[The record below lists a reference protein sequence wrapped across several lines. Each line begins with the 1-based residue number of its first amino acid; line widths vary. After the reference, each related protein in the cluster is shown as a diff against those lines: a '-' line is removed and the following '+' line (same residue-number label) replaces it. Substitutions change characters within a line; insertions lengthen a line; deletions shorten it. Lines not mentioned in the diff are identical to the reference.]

1 MSERLFLRLPDDP
14 VQGPESGVPAGSL
27 RAVPVPAALRTHV
40 AHAMV
45 YRETVAEATPVTERV
60 LPDGALRLVIGLGDR
75 PTAFVVGAS
84 IRPAVLTL
92 SGRMHGL
99 SLTLRPGAA
108 LALFGLPAAEL
119 AGQAPALESLWR
131 GGADELVDQLAAAP
145 TKAACVQR
153 VWRMLAR
160 RAVPLAGGSHE
171 IVEATT
177 RLITGA
183 SGALALRELAQRTGL
198 GERRLQQL
206 FSGHL
211 GLSPRAFGRLARLQA
226 MVRTLREETEPDW
239 ARLAADGGFYDQSHL
254 IHEFRDLFGLT
265 PNAYRRLAISGSSK
279 TAAAVRASVEA
290 STLSRNRR

>member
-1 MSERLFLRLPDDP
+1 MNERLFLRLPDDP
-14 VQGPESGVPAGSL
+14 VQGPESGVPPGSL
-27 RAVPVPAALRTHV
+27 RAVPVPAALRVHV

-60 LPDGALRLVIGLGDR
+60 LPDGALRLVIDLGDR
-75 PTAFVVGAS
+75 PRAFVVGAS
-84 IRPAVLTL
+84 IRPALLQL

-119 AGQAPALESLWR
+119 AGQTPALEALWR
-131 GGADELVDQLAAAP
+131 GGADEFADDLAEAPGEAARVGQVWRHLQRRALPLAA
-145 TKAACVQR
+145 
-153 VWRMLAR
+153 
-160 RAVPLAGGSHE
+160 GSQE
-171 IVEATT
+171 IVAAAT

-183 SGALALRELAQRTGL
+183 GGVMALRELTCRTGL

-206 FSGHL
+206 FGGHL

-265 PNAYRRLAISGSSK
+265 PGAYRRLAISGSSK
-279 TAAAVRASVEA
+279 TDAAPRASVEA